1 MSNVNVVGVG
11 PGSPNYVTEVVKEI
25 IKNSDIIVGYKYTLK
40 TIEQLIDG
48 KEVHEITM
56 QDQEDT
62 YQSISKKLGEKKL
75 VIPFT
80 GDVNFSESEVVDRII
95 EIFDD
100 VKIIPGISSIQV
112 AASKARVPLDKSKVI
127 ALHISTS
134 IENEKLELQR
144 ALLDGFSVILVPRP
158 WPKDLK
164 KHFMPSQIA
173 VYLRKNGFD
182 TTKLKVHVFEFLTTQ
197 KETSFVGFVSEL
209 EGKDF
214 SDLSVMVF
222 DQAKSE
228 SYINFK

>member
-1 MSNVNVVGVG
+1 MSNVHVVGVG

-127 ALHISTS
+127 TMHISTS
-134 IENEKLELQR
+134 IENQKLELQR

-158 WPKDLK
+158 WPKDPK

-197 KETSFVGFVSEL
+197 KEKSFFGTVEEL
-209 EGKDF
+209 EGKEF
-214 SDLSVMVF
+214 SDLSVMAF
-222 DQAKSE
+222 NQSKLD
-228 SYINFK
+228 SYVNF

>member
-1 MSNVNVVGVG
+1 MSNVHVVGVG

-56 QDQEDT
+56 QDQEDV

-80 GDVNFSESEVVDRII
+80 GDVNFSESEVVDRLI
-95 EIFDD
+95 EIFGD

-127 ALHISTS
+127 SMHISTS
-134 IENEKLELQR
+134 IENQKLELQR

-209 EGKDF
+209 EGKEF

>member
-1 MSNVNVVGVG
+1 MSNVHVVGVG

-127 ALHISTS
+127 TLHISTS
-134 IENEKLELQR
+134 IENQKLELQR

-197 KETSFVGFVSEL
+197 KETSFVGFVNEL
-209 EGKDF
+209 EGKEF

>member
-1 MSNVNVVGVG
+1 MSNIHVVGVG

-62 YQSISKKLGEKKL
+62 YQRISKKLGEKKL

-95 EIFDD
+95 EIFED
-100 VKIIPGISSIQV
+100 VKIVPGISSIQV

-127 ALHISTS
+127 TMHISTS
-134 IENEKLELQR
+134 IENQKLELQR

-158 WPKDLK
+158 WPKDPK

-197 KETSFVGFVSEL
+197 KETSFFGFVSEL